1 MEKQEII
8 ELLERKYRDLY
19 TFLEQQST
27 DKWEQGPDGKWTTSQ
42 HILHLIQSA
51 YYLNKGLSYPKF
63 VLRYKFGKSNRT
75 PRGYDAI
82 IKRYNE
88 RLEGVKGITFGP
100 SKNMRVPTL
109 EERSDLID
117 QLKTHENKLKKIV
130 LKWKDTHLDNLLLPH
145 PLMGRMPVRE
155 IIMWSA
161 YHVEHHLTTLK
172 NNYN

>member
-19 TFLEQQST
+19 TFLEQQAT
-27 DKWEQGPDGKWTTSQ
+27 DKWEQVPDGKWTTGQ

-109 EERSDLID
+109 EERSELID